1 MSMDTIVLIALMAIP
16 IIIAITFHEAAHGY
30 VANFFGDDTA
40 KRAGRVTL
48 NPIKHID
55 PFGTILMPAMLYYL
69 SQGNFLFGY
78 AKPVPVEEGRL
89 RNPRVH
95 VIFVAAAG
103 AAMNVLLAV
112 ISAVLLYAVQSSG
125 DPPVWARQMLLQSV
139 AINFILAIFNLIPI
153 PPLDGSKVVAPL
165 LPDVVARHYVR
176 LETVGIVL
184 LLFLLIGLP
193 LIGAQFGR
201 DLNVFSWIVIEPAF
215 NATTWLLSLFG
226 LAFEAL

>member
-1 MSMDTIVLIALMAIP
+1 MNMDTLALIALMAIP

-55 PFGTILMPAMLYYL
+55 PFGTVIMPALLMLFT
-69 SQGNFLFGY
+69 GFMFGY

-89 RNPRVH
+89 RNPRLH

-103 AAMNVLLAV
+103 AAMNLILAFVSVLLFYATAV
-112 ISAVLLYAVQSSG
+112 IYGPELPQWAVRAFYY
-125 DPPVWARQMLLQSV
+125 SV
-139 AINFILAIFNLIPI
+139 VVNFILAIFNMIPI

-165 LPDVVARHYVR
+165 LPDAVARHYVR
-176 LETVGIVL
+176 LEGVGIVL
-184 LLFLLIGLP
+184 LLLVLIVLP
-193 LIGAQFGR
+193 LAGAQFGM
-201 DLNVFSWIVIEPAF
+201 DLDIFYRIVIDPAYD
-215 NATTWLLSLFG
+215 AAAWLLAQFG
-226 LAFEAL
+226 LGFEQS